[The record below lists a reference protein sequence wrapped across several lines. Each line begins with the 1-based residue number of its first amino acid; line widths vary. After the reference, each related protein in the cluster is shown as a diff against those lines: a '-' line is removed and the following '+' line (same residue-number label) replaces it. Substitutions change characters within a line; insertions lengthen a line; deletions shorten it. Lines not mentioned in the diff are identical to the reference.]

1 VGSITV
7 ERGGKTV
14 ASTTPAWRVLETS
27 HPPAFYLPHDA
38 FFAEGVL
45 RETSGL
51 SWCERKGQATY
62 YDLVTDTR
70 VAPKAAWT

>member
-1 VGSITV
+1 MVQDVCIAPVGSITV

-27 HPPAFYLPHDA
+27 HPPAVYLPHDA

-45 RETSGL
+45 RDIG
-51 SWCERKGQATY
+51 
-62 YDLVTDTR
+62 V
-70 VAPKAAWT
+70 VVV